1 MPPSAS
7 SALVNV
13 AEDAELRLVRLLADS
28 SESTGPNFV
37 QDCES
42 CIVHGDAAQLMRTIM
57 AEQGAIAALIS
68 MEEEAVSAVSLLAAL
83 LDRVKNTNSSQLV
96 EELANSVIHAVPSDA
111 TDVSR
116 PISLLA
122 MLYNMRS
129 DPLEKV
135 GLLVK
140 MIGLAAARQPSLL
153 ETNGSVLGKWMDS
166 SRLPA
171 MLDEWNVQP
180 ADRRDLYRAAAEGA
194 WSPLVK
200 QQFTLLVVQTYK
212 DSDIDKEGLESSQK
226 AAIGAIRDP
235 VSLFVQQRNILALPA
250 IQALQKNSAPLLAL
264 LTVFQEGKL
273 GDYHSFIKN
282 NGGDAVLA
290 QWGLSSEDCVRH
302 MRILSLCSLAAEH
315 EEIPYQVVADT
326 LQTTS
331 ADVEKWV
338 IAAVSSGLLSAKM
351 DQLQQKVIVERSVV
365 RKFDLNQWK
374 ALQSRLNLWKQNV
387 GDRKSVV

>member
-180 ADRRDLYRAAAEGA
+180 ANRRDLYRAAAEGA

-212 DSDIDKEGLESSQK
+212 DSVRNREHLNDTRFLFLLSLMLLCSRILIRRGLSLLRKQQLGRSEIQFL
-226 AAIGAIRDP
+226 
-235 VSLFVQQRNILALPA
+235 SLFNRE
-250 IQALQKNSAPLLAL
+250 
-264 LTVFQEGKL
+264 TF
-273 GDYHSFIKN
+273 
-282 NGGDAVLA
+282 
-290 QWGLSSEDCVRH
+290 W
-302 MRILSLCSLAAEH
+302 LSLRFKH
-315 EEIPYQVVADT
+315 YRRIQVC
-326 LQTTS
+326 LN
-331 ADVEKWV
+331 K
-338 IAAVSSGLLSAKM
+338 LSM
-351 DQLQQKVIVERSVV
+351 TCPQPQFPT
-365 RKFDLNQWK
+365 KF
-374 ALQSRLNLWKQNV
+374 S
-387 GDRKSVV
+387 